1 MKLKFFTIPAVSP
14 EAAEADLNRFLGA
27 HRVSHVE
34 RHFTADGAASFWAIC
49 VTWVEAGEGPGAS
62 LAPDGA
68 RRGRIDYR
76 EVLEADE
83 FALYDRLRT
92 LRKQT
97 AEAEGLPPFAVFT
110 NEQLADM
117 VRRRAATLADLG
129 RIEGTSQ
136 HFANQYLGE
145 ADRFALAR
153 PECRAHARYMDDLI
167 LWCDSRAAGRALHRA
182 LVDFLGERL
191 GLHLKPPCLLPSS
204 AGLGFCGMRVYPGT
218 VKLGHRRRRAWSRGR
233 RRWEGRWQRGEI
245 GAAALQ
251 RAYASLWSVTLPA
264 DSLGL
269 RRAELARRP
278 PPVQDPVQDWTS

>member
-129 RIEGTSQ
+129 RIEGI
-136 HFANQYLGE
+136 GE
-145 ADRFALAR
+145 A
-153 PECRAHARYMDDLI
+153 
-167 LWCDSRAAGRALHRA
+167 
-182 LVDFLGERL
+182 RL
-191 GLHLKPPCLLPSS
+191 GRFGATFLEVLREGVPRLGPP
-204 AGLGFCGMRVYPGT
+204 
-218 VKLGHRRRRAWSRGR
+218 
-233 RRWEGRWQRGEI
+233 
-245 GAAALQ
+245 AAAPTP
-251 RAYASLWSVTLPA
+251 VPTPA
-264 DSLGL
+264 PTP
-269 RRAELARRP
+269 AAP
-278 PPVQDPVQDWTS
+278 T